1 MSSDIL
7 RQTIYN
13 PLRHIARRVIGDHR
27 WEFLP
32 AGFVTF
38 LISGL
43 MHELIYYHLTHLHP
57 TLESTVFFVMQ
68 GILVDVEI
76 VMEKKMMKG
85 RNWQFVNMI
94 SRPMVLGF
102 RVVTSFWLMPFFR
115 DDMYEKASSEY
126 SLVVDFVKELLP
138 FSI

>member
-13 PLRHIARRVIGDHR
+13 PLRHIARRVIGDR

-32 AGFVTF
+32 AVFVTF

-68 GILVDVEI
+68 GILVDVEM
-76 VMEKKMMKG
+76 VMKKKKMMKG

-94 SRPMVLGF
+94 SRPLELGF
-102 RVVTSFWLMPFFR
+102 RVVSSFWLMPFFR
-115 DDMYEKASSEY
+115 DDMCERASSEY
-126 SLVVDFVKELLP
+126 SLVVDFVKELRP